1 MANYYRG
8 DEIKLAIDI
17 NAPGFDIDTDDFEI
31 DVATRRSKVT
41 GYKNVEKQ
49 EDTAVVIFK
58 EDAITVA
65 ARVVQ
70 VVNDIQD
77 LDESIDYSSYPVY
90 AVVNGESELYGFD
103 GSQWTETGQVL
114 QPGMFVILESNGHA
128 YESDDQLYWTDKGVK
143 NTSEQWFAIV
153 DTSTLDTGEMR
164 VIMRA
169 YITDANAN
177 DGKRVNIDVKPL
189 GTLLNP

>member
-1 MANYYRG
+1 MANYYKG

-31 DVATRRSKVT
+31 EVATRRSKVT

-49 EDTAVVIFK
+49 EDTAVVIF
-58 EDAITVA
+58 
-65 ARVVQ
+65 R
-70 VVNDIQD
+70 
-77 LDESIDYSSYPVY
+77 ESAQSDSNSDSS
-90 AVVNGESELYGFD
+90 S
-103 GSQWTETGQVL
+103 
-114 QPGMFVILESNGHA
+114 
-128 YESDDQLYWTDKGVK
+128 SDSG
-143 NTSEQWFAIV
+143 QWFAIV
-153 DTSTLDTGEMR
+153 DTSTLDAGEMR